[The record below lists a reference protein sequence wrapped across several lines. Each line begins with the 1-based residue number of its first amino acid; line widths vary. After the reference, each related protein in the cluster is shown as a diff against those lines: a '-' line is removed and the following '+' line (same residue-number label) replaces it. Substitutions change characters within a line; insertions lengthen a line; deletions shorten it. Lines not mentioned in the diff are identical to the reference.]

1 MLKLLLCLICA
12 FAIAVATLQLRQQQL
27 ELRHQ
32 AARLQEQIES
42 QQARLWSQ
50 QLQISL
56 QTATP
61 TVART
66 ISQQGLDLTP
76 ETKLPETIGN
86 WVNRRAK

>member
-42 QQARLWSQ
+42 QQARLWHQ

-56 QTATP
+56 HTATP

-66 ISQQGLDLTP
+66 ISQQGLDLAP